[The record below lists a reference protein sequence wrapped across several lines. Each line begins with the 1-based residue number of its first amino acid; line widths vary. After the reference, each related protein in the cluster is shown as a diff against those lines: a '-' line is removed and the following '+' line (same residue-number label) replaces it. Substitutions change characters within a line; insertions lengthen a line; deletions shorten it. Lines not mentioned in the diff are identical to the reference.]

1 MATAVSTEK
10 SSSQA
15 QNQAKIPPAKLWIGG
30 QWVEP
35 EGGKTF
41 TSVNPATE
49 EAICE
54 IGSASAGDVDRAV
67 AAAKGALEGDW
78 GRKYSARE
86 RGRMLWKIADLLEAR
101 IDEFALLETLDNGKP
116 IFESRYVD
124 IPAAIDALRYFA
136 GWADKVTGETLPVSG
151 PFVLAYTL
159 REPVG
164 VVAAITPWNFPIIQ
178 ALWKIAPALACG
190 NTVIHKPASYTPLT
204 ALKFAELASEAGL
217 PPGALNVLPGGGSEV
232 GNALVQHKDVAKITF
247 TGSTEVGKDIM
258 RGAADTIKRLTLELG
273 GKSPNIVFA
282 DADIDAAVK
291 GAYTGIF
298 YGKGEVCAA
307 GSRLFV
313 ERSVHDQLVEKL
325 VERTKKLVPADP
337 LDPKTRLGALVSSK
351 QRESVLGYVEAGR
364 SEGAEVVA
372 GGEAATVGGKG
383 FFMQPTI
390 LDAVRNDMKV
400 AQEEIF
406 GPVLVVIPFDD
417 AKEAVKLA
425 NDSIFG
431 LAAGVWTRD
440 IGKAHQVARDLQA
453 GTVWINQYN
462 WYDSGAPFG
471 GYKQSGFGRE
481 LGKQAL
487 EYYTESK
494 TVFVGK

>member
-1 MATAVSTEK
+1 VATTVSTASER
-10 SSSQA
+10 SAQA
-15 QNQAKIPPAKLWIGG
+15 QVPPAKLWIGG
-30 QWVEP
+30 RWEEP

-41 TSVNPATE
+41 STENPATE
-49 EAICE
+49 ETIGE

-67 AAAKGALEGDW
+67 AAAKAALEGDW
-78 GRKYSARE
+78 GRKYSPRE
-86 RGRMLWKIADLLEAR
+86 RGRLLFKVADALEAR

-136 GWADKVTGETLPVSG
+136 GWADKVTGETLPIGG

-217 PPGALNVLPGGGSEV
+217 PPGVLNVLPGRGAEV
-232 GNALVQHKDVAKITF
+232 GNALVAHKDVAKITF

-258 RGAADTIKRLTLELG
+258 RGAADSVKRLTLELG

-282 DADIDAAVK
+282 DADLDAAVK

-313 ERSVHDQLVEKL
+313 ERSVHAQLIERL
-325 VERTKKLVPADP
+325 VERTKKLAPGDP
-337 LDPKTRLGALVSSK
+337 LDPKTRLGALVSAK

-364 SEGAEVVA
+364 KEGAEVVA

-383 FFMQPTI
+383 YFMQPTI
-390 LDAVRNDMKV
+390 LDACRNDMKV

-406 GPVLVVIPFDD
+406 GPVLVTIPFDD
-417 AKEAVKLA
+417 VKEAVRLA

-440 IGKAHQVARDLQA
+440 IGKAHQVARELQA

>member
-1 MATAVSTEK
+1 MAISEVKPAAAATP
-10 SSSQA
+10 
-15 QNQAKIPPAKLWIGG
+15 NLPPPRLWIGG
-30 QWVEP
+30 EWTAPQ
-35 EGGKTF
+35 GGRTF
-41 TSVNPATE
+41 PTENPATE
-49 EAICE
+49 ETICE
-54 IGSASAGDVDRAV
+54 VAGASPADVDRAV
-67 AAAKGALEGDW
+67 AAAQAALDGDW
-78 GRKYSARE
+78 GRKTAARE
-86 RGRMLWKIADLLEAR
+86 RGRLLWKIADLLESR

-124 IPAAIDALRYFA
+124 VPAAIDALRYFA

-159 REPVG
+159 REPIG
-164 VVAAITPWNFPIIQ
+164 VVAAITPWNFPLIQ

-190 NTVIHKPASYTPLT
+190 NAVIHKPASYTPLT

-217 PPGALNVLPGGGSEV
+217 PPGALNVLPGRGSEV
-232 GNALVQHKDVAKITF
+232 GNALVAHPGIAKITF

-258 RGAADTIKRLTLELG
+258 RGAADTVKRVTLELG

-282 DADIDAAVK
+282 DADLDAAVK
-291 GAYTGIF
+291 GAYNGIF

-313 ERSVHDQLVEKL
+313 EESVHDELVARL
-325 VERTKKLVPADP
+325 VERTKKLVPGDP
-337 LDPKTRLGALVSSK
+337 LDPRTRLGALVSGK
-351 QRESVLGYVEAGR
+351 QRETVLSYVEAGKE
-364 SEGAEVVA
+364 EGARVA
-372 GGEAATVGGKG
+372 WGGEAAAVGGKG
-383 FFMQPTI
+383 YFMQPTI
-390 LDAVRNDMKV
+390 LDAVKNDMRV
-400 AQEEIF
+400 AREEIF
-406 GPVLVVIPFDD
+406 GPVLVAIPFKD
-417 AKEAVKLA
+417 AKDAVAQA
-425 NDSIFG
+425 NANIYG

-440 IGKAHQVARDLQA
+440 VGKAHQVARELQA

>member
-1 MATAVSTEK
+1 VATAVSTEK
-10 SSSQA
+10 STPKA
-15 QNQAKIPPAKLWIGG
+15 NTPPAKLWIGG

-49 EAICE
+49 ETICE

-86 RGRMLWKIADLLEAR
+86 RGRMLWKIADALEAR

-232 GNALVQHKDVAKITF
+232 GNALVQHKDIAKITF

-282 DADIDAAVK
+282 DADLDAAVK

-313 ERSVHDQLVEKL
+313 ERSIHDQLVEKL
-325 VERTKKLVPADP
+325 VERTKKLAPGDP
-337 LDPKTRLGALVSSK
+337 LDPKTRLGALVSGK

>member
-10 SSSQA
+10 SAQA
-15 QNQAKIPPAKLWIGG
+15 AQVPPAKLWIGG
-30 QWVEP
+30 QWTEA

-41 TSVNPATE
+41 TSENPATE
-49 EAICE
+49 EAIGE
-54 IGSASAGDVDRAV
+54 VGSASAGDVDRAV
-67 AAAKGALEGDW
+67 AAAKAALEGDW

-86 RGRMLWKIADLLEAR
+86 RGRMLWKIADALEAR

-164 VVAAITPWNFPIIQ
+164 VVAAITPWNFPLIQ

-190 NTVIHKPASYTPLT
+190 NTVIHKPASNTPLT

-217 PPGALNVLPGGGSEV
+217 PAGALNVLPGRGAEV
-232 GNALVQHKDVAKITF
+232 GNALVAHRDIAKITF

-258 RGAADTIKRLTLELG
+258 RGAADTVKRLTLELG

-282 DADIDAAVK
+282 DADLDAAVK

-313 ERSVHDQLVEKL
+313 ERSVHDALVEKL
-325 VERTKKLVPADP
+325 VERTKKLAPGDP
-337 LDPKTRLGALVSSK
+337 LDPKTRLGALVSRQ
-351 QRESVLGYVEAGR
+351 QRESVLSYVEAGR

-390 LDAVRNDMKV
+390 LDACRNDMKV

-417 AKEAVKLA
+417 VKEAVKLA